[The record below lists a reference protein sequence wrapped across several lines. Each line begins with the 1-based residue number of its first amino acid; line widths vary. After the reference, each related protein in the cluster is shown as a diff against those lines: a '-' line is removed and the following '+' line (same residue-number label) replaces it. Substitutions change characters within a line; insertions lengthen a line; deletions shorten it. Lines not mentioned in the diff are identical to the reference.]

1 MDEESDSQVVISTG
15 SWRIQKAGLIPA
27 LAGRT
32 DQARG
37 MPDRSIRIF
46 VDVDGNGTLEASE
59 VEGLIGLD
67 GVV

>member
-1 MDEESDSQVVISTG
+1 MSIESNLQVDNFAG

-37 MPDRSIRIF
+37 MLDRSIRIF